1 MAGLLFGKVQRARE
15 LGLKMIIVP
24 GSQLSQLPPGLDN
37 AFEASLRSDE
47 GNKIVEL
54 FLSDEGDDVVIEV
67 ADQGCGVPESLR
79 DKIFEQGVSTR
90 ADEPGEHGIGLYLIA
105 SYVTRCGGVIT
116 LEDNDPCGTL
126 FSIYIPKVKPNDSSI
141 NPIDR

>member
-1 MAGLLFGKVQRARE
+1 SDQGNTVAGL
-15 LGLKMIIVP
+15 
-24 GSQLSQLPPGLDN
+24 
-37 AFEASLRSDE
+37 
-47 GNKIVEL
+47 
-54 FLSDEGDDVVIEV
+54 FLTDAGADVMIEV

-126 FSIYIPKVKPNDSSI
+126 
-141 NPIDR
+141 

>member
-1 MAGLLFGKVQRARE
+1 M
-15 LGLKMIIVP
+15 
-24 GSQLSQLPPGLDN
+24 
-37 AFEASLRSDE
+37 
-47 GNKIVEL
+47 
-54 FLSDEGDDVVIEV
+54 VIEV

-90 ADEPGEHGIGLYLIA
+90 ADEPGEHGIGLCLIA

>member
-1 MAGLLFGKVQRARE
+1 MV
-15 LGLKMIIVP
+15 IVP
-24 GSQLSQLPPGLDN
+24 GSQLSQLPPGLDSTEFAAIVGNLLDN

-54 FLSDEGDDVVIEV
+54 YLSDEGDDVVIEV
-67 ADQGCGVPESLR
+67 ADQGCGVQSLYETKYLSR
-79 DKIFEQGVSTR
+79 VSVRVLTS
-90 ADEPGEHGIGLYLIA
+90 PVNHGIGLYLIA

>member
-1 MAGLLFGKVQRARE
+1 MYKRQ
-15 LGLKMIIVP
+15 
-24 GSQLSQLPPGLDN
+24 
-37 AFEASLRSDE
+37 
-47 GNKIVEL
+47 
-54 FLSDEGDDVVIEV
+54 
-67 ADQGCGVPESLR
+67 VPESLR

>member
-1 MAGLLFGKVQRARE
+1 MLFRSVDEHGGRIDITTQNVDLLK
-15 LGLKMIIVP
+15 P
-24 GSQLSQLPPGLDN
+24 QLHGRFAVPPGRYVRV
-37 AFEASLRSDE
+37 A
-47 GNKIVEL
+47 
-54 FLSDEGDDVVIEV
+54 V